1 MFDETTQP
9 PVDVAGGLPPVG
21 TEPDR
26 LHERV
31 QKIRDL
37 KKIFVSYPDT
47 ERVTQALN
55 HLIHYGNVG
64 MEVGS
69 PARCLLLTGPS
80 GSGKTALLHR
90 WSAAFPKVEESLK
103 TVCPVLYI
111 EVPPNCSPKALAE
124 HMLRGLGVP
133 EAFVAK
139 GTEVSLTQRVKHH
152 LREQEV
158 RMVILDEFQHFI
170 NSENDRI
177 IYKAADFVKG
187 LLNAAICPFVLA
199 GTPEAAA
206 VYKENVQLM
215 RRSFGR
221 YSLKPFDW
229 NCQRDCDYF
238 RLVLDEY
245 DKKLPFGKKS
255 KLADMATALRIHYF
269 SRGLLG
275 RAVDLLVAATIHALE
290 ADEPCISHDVLR
302 ETVENFRNDA
312 DPNWLNPFDE
322 PELQPLVILEPAVA
336 PTRVT
341 RLRKGGRKPKQSDL
355 LRT

>member
-1 MFDETTQP
+1 MLDETTQS
-9 PVDVAGGLPPVG
+9 PVDVAGGLPPVATKLDG
-21 TEPDR
+21 

-37 KKIFVSYPDT
+37 KKIFVPYPGT
-47 ERVTQALN
+47 ERVTHALN
-55 HLIHYGNVG
+55 HLLHYGNVG

-90 WSAAFPKVEESLK
+90 WSAAFPRVEESLK

-152 LREQEV
+152 MREQEV

-170 NSENDRI
+170 NSENHRI

-206 VYKENVQLM
+206 VYEENVQLM

-221 YSLKPFDW
+221 HMLKSFDW
-229 NCQRDCDYF
+229 NCPEDCDLF
-238 RLVLDEY
+238 RRFLDEY
-245 DKKLPFGKKS
+245 EQKLPFKEPS
-255 KLADMATALRIHYF
+255 NLARKAIALRIHYF

-290 ADEPCISHDVLR
+290 AGEPCISHDVLR
-302 ETVENFRNDA
+302 ETVENFRDDA

-322 PELQPLVILEPAVA
+322 PELQPLGTLKPAEA

-341 RLRKGGRKPKQSDL
+341 RLRKGARKPKQSDL
-355 LRT
+355 LLT